1 MLNWEES
8 KSRKRLKDGQKQER
22 EGSGAGMK
30 KEKTDSHGNRE
41 PKGQEVVG
49 KDGDSEF
56 LMANIRSGQFSSV
69 AQLCSTL

>member
-1 MLNWEES
+1 
-8 KSRKRLKDGQKQER
+8 
-22 EGSGAGMK
+22 MK